1 MATTQ
6 RMSKDQKN
14 RIAHNVKPLT
24 YTIDA
29 SGKTLGRVASDAAQ
43 ALLGKKSAQ
52 FVKNKVLPVTVTIE
66 NAKKLRI
73 PEKKVLE
80 KTYVRYT
87 GYPGGLRTMKLSEFI
102 QKKGI
107 TEVLK
112 KTVDGMLPRNK
123 LRKERM
129 KRLNVSE

>member
-1 MATTQ
+1 M
-6 RMSKDQKN
+6 
-14 RIAHNVKPLT
+14 
-24 YTIDA
+24 
-29 SGKTLGRVASDAAQ
+29 
-43 ALLGKKSAQ
+43 
-52 FVKNKVLPVTVTIE
+52 LPVTVTIE

-102 QKKGI
+102 EKKGI
-107 TEVLK
+107 GEVLK